1 MARPDLRHRKNADG
15 DWFVDTRCIDCG
27 TCRDIAPEL
36 FAAVG
41 DHSVVRRQPDSG
53 SPAEA
58 TDAWLAAQA
67 CPTNSI
73 GTLSRQRRP
82 GRLYPREIEPGSG
95 VFDLGYCSEDSF
107 GASAWFVRRPE
118 ALGGNLLV
126 DSPRFTPALVDPI
139 AGMGGIAHVLLTH
152 QDDVADAGRYAEHFG
167 ARVWI
172 HEDDRRAAPNASDL
186 LRGTD
191 EVEIAPGLVAFPVP
205 GHTRGSVV
213 YLLDDRFLFTGDSL
227 AWSHDRGDLTAFRG
241 ACWYSWPVQTESLER
256 LAAGD
261 HRFSWVLPGHGARVH
276 RDADE
281 LHARLEALVRRMR
294 QPTGR

>member
-1 MARPDLRHRKNADG
+1 MARPELRHPKNSDG

-36 FAAVG
+36 FVAVG

-53 SPAEA
+53 SAGEA

-73 GTLSRQRRP
+73 GTLSRRRRP

-107 GASAWFVRRPE
+107 GASAWFVHRPE

-126 DSPRFTPALVDPI
+126 DSPRFTTALVDPI
-139 AGMGGIAHVLLTH
+139 ARMGGIAHVLLTH
-152 QDDVADAGRYAEHFG
+152 QDDVADARRYADHFD

-172 HEDDRRAAPNASDL
+172 HEDDQRAAPFATDL
-186 LRGTD
+186 LRGMD
-191 EVEIAPGLVAFPVP
+191 ELEIAPDLVAVPVP
-205 GHTRGSVV
+205 GHTAGSVV
-213 YLLDDRFLFTGDSL
+213 YILGGRFLFTGDSL

-241 ACWYSWPVQTESLER
+241 ACWYSWAAQTESLER
-256 LAAGD
+256 LAASD
-261 HRFSWVLPGHGARVH
+261 HRFAWVLPGHGARVH
-276 RDADE
+276 RDAGD
-281 LHARLEALVRRMR
+281 LHARLEALVQRMR
-294 QPTGR
+294 QPGGR